1 MCFRCHF
8 GSRSLRRRGREVR
21 HNLRLALVV
30 LGVGAAF
37 LTFGVVGALAGF
49 PHFTK
54 VTTSISTSSTSAST
68 TATASADVTQAFL
81 NVSFREAGLG
91 SNEGTLVRVTADA
104 TAVYACINKGGRNP
118 KAANKQTVGSPVS
131 AEGTFTSDKNGSI
144 SGTLTAAA
152 PGPGDFTCSSG
163 QTLVLASVTFSS
175 IVITDVTNGIFTTA
189 DDITA
194 VFFQL

>member
-1 MCFRCHF
+1 VQR
-8 GSRSLRRRGREVR
+8 
-21 HNLRLALVV
+21 NLRLALVV
-30 LGVGAAF
+30 LVVGASF

-54 VTTSISTSSTSAST
+54 VTTSISTSSTGTSAST
-68 TATASADVTQAFL
+68 TTTASADVTQAFL
-81 NVSFREAGLG
+81 EVFFREAGLG
-91 SNEGTLVRVTADA
+91 STEATLVRVTADA
-104 TAVYACINKGGRNP
+104 SAVYACINKGGRNP
-118 KAANKQTVGSPVS
+118 KAANKQTVTSPVG

-163 QTLVLASVTFSS
+163 QTLVLASVTFSN

-194 VFFQL
+194 VFFQV

>member
-1 MCFRCHF
+1 V
-8 GSRSLRRRGREVR
+8 RR
-21 HNLRLALVV
+21 NLRLALVG

-54 VTTSISTSSTSAST
+54 VTTSISTSSTSTSAST

-91 SNEGTLVRVTADA
+91 STEGTLVRVTSDA
-104 TAVYACINKGGRNP
+104 SAVYACINRGGRNP
-118 KAANKQTVGSPVS
+118 KAANKQTVTSPVS
-131 AEGTFTSDKNGSI
+131 AEDTFTSDKNGSI

-163 QTLVLASVTFSS
+163 QTLVLASVTFSN

-194 VFFQL
+194 VFFQV

>member
-1 MCFRCHF
+1 MRRKIRF
-8 GSRSLRRRGREVR
+8 SLIV
-21 HNLRLALVV
+21 LA
-30 LGVGAAF
+30 VGAAF

-54 VTTSISTSSTSAST
+54 VTSSISTSTSASASALTSAT
-68 TATASADVTQAFL
+68 TTSADVTQAFL

-104 TAVYACINKGGRNP
+104 NALYACLNPSGRNP
-118 KAANKQTVGSPVS
+118 KATNKRMVEGPVS

-144 SGTLTAAA
+144 SGMLTVAA

-163 QTLVLASVTFSS
+163 QTLVLASVTFSN
-175 IVITDVTNGIFTTA
+175 IVLTDVTNGVSVTTG
-189 DDITA
+189 DITA
-194 VFFQL
+194 VFFQV